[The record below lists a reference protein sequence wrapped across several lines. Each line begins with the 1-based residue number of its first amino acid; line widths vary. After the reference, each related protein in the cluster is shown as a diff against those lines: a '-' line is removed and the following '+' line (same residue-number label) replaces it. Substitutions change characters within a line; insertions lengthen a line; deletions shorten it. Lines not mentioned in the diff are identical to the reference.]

1 MKNNK
6 GFIGLGFILVIIA
19 VLVVGGGAYYLG
31 TKNSDV
37 SKNTEEN
44 LPVENQNNVVGS
56 GALEVPAGPFL
67 DESNYVPPPSLKK
80 DDINTVI
87 ETTKTLNTL
96 DWKTYK
102 NIEYNFEIKYPST
115 ITPEVKI
122 SNQGKPTQVT
132 TISMGQMLIVVP
144 SYFRDMTIDQILEGK
159 SVSSTVKN
167 IQVDGKKAV
176 SVSDKESKYTYVV
189 TYILKPDNKNV
200 YMTISYN
207 IWSLPDNIYNNM
219 YQQMFDTLKFI
230 F

>member
-6 GFIGLGFILVIIA
+6 GFIGLGLILAIIA
-19 VLVVGGGAYYLG
+19 VLVIGGGAYYLG
-31 TKNSDV
+31 TKNSSV
-37 SKNTEEN
+37 PKNIEEN
-44 LPVENQNNVVGS
+44 LPVENQNDSINS
-56 GALEVPAGPFL
+56 NNNT
-67 DESNYVPPPSLKK
+67 ESNSIIPSIKS
-80 DDINTVI
+80 NTATSM
-87 ETTKTLNTL
+87 ETTSTLSTS

-115 ITPEVKI
+115 INPEVKI

-132 TISMGQMLIVVP
+132 TISMGQMLIVIP

-159 SVSSTVKN
+159 SVSSIVKN

-176 SVSDKESKYTYVV
+176 SVSEKESKYTYVV

-219 YQQMFDTLKFI
+219 YQQMLDTLKFTTQ
-230 F
+230 